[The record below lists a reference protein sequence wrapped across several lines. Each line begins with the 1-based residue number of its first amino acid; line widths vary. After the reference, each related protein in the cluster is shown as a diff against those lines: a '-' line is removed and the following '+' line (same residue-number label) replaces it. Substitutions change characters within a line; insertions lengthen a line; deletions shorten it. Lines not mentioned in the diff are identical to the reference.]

1 MADTDERTDEEIIE
15 DGIKS
20 IQKVKNEIQ
29 NLALDKIVTMYEL
42 DFSTILDTDTGNVSE
57 DSGLQNIIRFSSDCL
72 EDGSPIIFGGYTY
85 TQFPIEAEGFEKGSE
100 GTMPT
105 PTIKVSNVLGGV
117 SSILQ
122 EFNDLVGATVRRIR
136 TFRKFLDDQPTAD
149 PDSYFPID
157 EFIVNRKTTQNKVY
171 VEWELR
177 SVLDLEGKY
186 IPKRVC
192 LRNIC
197 THRYRLW
204 RVNTDL
210 PLGGQFDYSCAECP
224 YTGDRYFD
232 KTGGETNLPSED
244 KCGKRLSDCKARF
257 GADAEL
263 PFGGFPGMVK

>member
-1 MADTDERTDEEIIE
+1 MADTDERTDEQIIE
-15 DGIKS
+15 DGINS
-20 IQKVKNEIQ
+20 INKVRSETQ
-29 NLALDKIVTMYEL
+29 NLALDNIITMYEI
-42 DFSTILDTDTGNVSE
+42 DFSTILTRDNTDVESDPSLLNV
-57 DSGLQNIIRFSSDCL
+57 IRFSSDCL
-72 EDGSPIIFGGYTY
+72 ENGNPITFGGFTY
-85 TQFPIEAEGFEKGSE
+85 TLYPIEAEGFERGSE

-122 EFNDLVGATVRRIR
+122 EYNDLVGATVRRIR
-136 TFRKFLDDQPTAD
+136 TFRKFLDDMPTAD

-157 EFIVNRKTTQNKVY
+157 EYVVNRKTAQNKVY

-204 RVNTDL
+204 RPNDL
-210 PLGGQFDYSCAECP
+210 LPEGGQFDYSCAECP
-224 YTGDRYFD
+224 YTGTNYFLKD
-232 KTGGETNLPSED
+232 GSTTTSPAD
-244 KCGKRLSDCKARF
+244 DACGKRLSDCKKRF
-257 GADAEL
+257 GETAEL
-263 PFGGFPGMVK
+263 PFGGFPGISR

>member
-1 MADTDERTDEEIIE
+1 MSTDEEIIQE
-15 DGIKS
+15 GIES
-20 IQKVKNEIQ
+20 ISKVRSEAQ

-42 DFSTILDTDTGNVSE
+42 DFSTILTDDTGNTNE
-57 DSGLQNIIRFSSDCL
+57 ESGLQNVIRFTSECL
-72 EDGSPIIFGGYTY
+72 EDGSPIVFGGFTY
-85 TQFPIEAEGFEKGSE
+85 TQYPIEAEGFERGSE

-105 PTIKVSNVLGGV
+105 PTLRVSNVLGGI
-117 SSILQ
+117 SSIVQ
-122 EFNDLVGATVRRIR
+122 DYNDLVGATVRRIR

-157 EFIVNRKTTQNKVY
+157 EFVVNRKTSQNKVF

-204 RVNTDL
+204 RVNRDL
-210 PLGGQFDYSCAECP
+210 PEGGQFDYSCAECP
-224 YTGDRYFD
+224 YTGTTYF
-232 KTGGETNLPSED
+232 KKNGEKTNLPEED
-244 KCGKRLSDCKARF
+244 MCGKRLSDCKNRF
-257 GADAEL
+257 GANAEL
-263 PFGGFPGMVK
+263 PFGGFPGMTR